1 MPSSHNI
8 NLECRLSV
16 ALDGE
21 LGDADKAEIEAL
33 LAENGQQARDI
44 QENLRNANAF
54 GISAFDEV
62 LREPVPLTLVRTIKT
77 ATPPRKAVRLPQ
89 PQRPSLEFKPTRR
102 HVIVGWLAVA
112 LFAGGIGFMIG
123 SRPQMQTFAE
133 LAMPVTS
140 GWLEDIATHHRVF
153 SRQTDHLVEVSASDS
168 PHLVDWLMATTGVSF
183 RVPNLATD
191 KLEFL
196 GGRLFSAAGKP
207 VGQLV
212 YRDEDGSIISIC
224 FARNLVG
231 NDQNM
236 AEQIRD
242 DIGLI
247 AWHRDQTDYVVTGAS
262 SNANLDDIAAKVA
275 GQI

>member
-1 MPSSHNI
+1 MPASQNPHIDS
-8 NLECRLSV
+8 RLSA

-21 LGDADKAEIEAL
+21 LAETDKAEIDTLLSGPDPHLREAQD
-33 LAENGQQARDI
+33 A
-44 QENLRNANAF
+44 LRRGNDF
-54 GISAFDEV
+54 GIHAFAEV

-89 PQRPSLEFKPTRR
+89 APASQLQFKPTRR
-102 HVIVGWLAVA
+102 QALVACAVLVA
-112 LFAGGIGFMIG
+112 IAGGIGYMIG
-123 SRPQMQTFAE
+123 SRPQMQTFAD

-153 SRQTDHLVEVSASDS
+153 SRQTDHLVEVPASDS

-183 RVPNLATD
+183 RVPDLSAD

-212 YRDEDGSIISIC
+212 YRDEDGGIISIC

-262 SNANLDDIAAKVA
+262 SDASLDSIAAKVA
-275 GQI
+275 GRI

>member
-1 MPSSHNI
+1 MPHSQDATLDN
-8 NLECRLSV
+8 RLSS
-16 ALDGE
+16 AMDGE
-21 LGDADKAEIEAL
+21 LNELEQAEVDAL
-33 LAENGQQARDI
+33 LADDPQACAAQD
-44 QENLRNANAF
+44 ELRRGSDFGSQAF
-54 GISAFDEV
+54 AEV
-62 LREPVPLTLVRTIKT
+62 LREPVPLTLVRNIKT

-89 PQRPSLEFKPTRR
+89 AQSPTLPFKPTRR
-102 HVIVGWLAVA
+102 QAIAACALLVLA
-112 LFAGGIGFMIG
+112 AGGIGYMIG
-123 SRPQMQTFAE
+123 SRPQMQTFAD

-153 SRQTDHLVEVSASDS
+153 SRQTEHLVEVPASDS

-183 RVPNLATD
+183 RVPDLSAE

-224 FARNLVG
+224 FARNLIG
-231 NDQNM
+231 NDQNL

-247 AWHRDQTDYVVTGAS
+247 GWHRDQTDYVLTGPSAD
-262 SNANLDDIAAKVA
+262 ATLDSIAAKIA

>member
-1 MPSSHNI
+1 MPHLRDLSRDT
-8 NLECRLSV
+8 RLSA

-21 LGDADKAEIEAL
+21 LDEADKAEIEAL
-33 LAENGQQARDI
+33 VASDPQARAVQDD
-44 QENLRNANAF
+44 LRRGSDF
-54 GISAFDEV
+54 GIQAFAQV
-62 LREPVPLTLVRTIKT
+62 LREPVPLTLVRNIKT

-89 PQRPSLEFKPTRR
+89 SQRPALEFKPTRR
-102 HVIVGWLAVA
+102 QAFAACA
-112 LFAGGIGFMIG
+112 LLVMAAGAIGYMIG
-123 SRPQMQTFAE
+123 NRPQMETFAQ

-153 SRQTDHLVEVSASDS
+153 SRQTDHLVEVPASDS

-183 RVPNLATD
+183 RVPDLSAD

-212 YRDEDGSIISIC
+212 YRDEDGGIVSIC

-231 NDQNM
+231 NDQNL

-262 SNANLDDIAAKVA
+262 SDAKLDGIAAKVA
-275 GQI
+275 GRI

>member
-1 MPSSHNI
+1 MPSSRNVS
-8 NLECRLSV
+8 NDSRLS
-16 ALDGE
+16 AAIDGE
-21 LGDADKAEIEAL
+21 LNDTDRIEVENL
-33 LAENGQQARDI
+33 LAGNDPHVRDA
-44 QENLRNANAF
+44 QETLRRGNEFGLHAF
-54 GISAFDEV
+54 AEV

-89 PQRPSLEFKPTRR
+89 AQRPQLQFKPTRR
-102 HVIVGWLAVA
+102 QAIMGCVMVA
-112 LFAGGIGFMIG
+112 LFAGGIGYMIG
-123 SRPQMQTFAE
+123 SRPQMQTFAD

-153 SRQTDHLVEVSASDS
+153 SRQTDHLVEVPASDS

-183 RVPNLATD
+183 RVPDLSAD

-212 YRDEDGSIISIC
+212 YRDEDGGIISIC

-262 SNANLDDIAAKVA
+262 SDANLDSIAAKVA
-275 GQI
+275 GRI